1 MIDLA
6 KMIRSLRDERG
17 WTQEQLARRL
27 NCSKQT
33 INNYEH
39 SRRAPSYETLALL
52 ADVFNVPIGSLIAP
66 EDPAA
71 PRTEGKADAPAIPGL
86 QTLPYTPS
94 KNMVPIIGSV
104 RCGPGGLAFEDL
116 QGATTAD
123 VANTSEYFY
132 LRAVGDS
139 MEPQIFD
146 GDLVLVHIQSDVD
159 SGALAVAII
168 DGEEGTLKKYIK
180 RENAVVLQSFNPA
193 YPPRVLVG
201 EETRKIRIAGKV
213 VQSIRKW

>member
-6 KMIRSLRDERG
+6 KVIRMLRDERG

-33 INNYEH
+33 VNNYERN
-39 SRRAPSYETLALL
+39 RRAPSYETLERL
-52 ADVFNVPIGSLIAP
+52 ADVFNVPISFLIAP
-66 EDPAA
+66 DDP
-71 PRTEGKADAPAIPGL
+71 ADAPDIPGL

-146 GDLVLVHIQSDVD
+146 GDLVLVHIQPDVD
-159 SGALAVAII
+159 NGALAVVII

-180 RENAVVLQSFNPA
+180 KENAVVLQSFNPA

-201 EETRKIRIAGKV
+201 GEMREIRIAGKV
-213 VQSIRKW
+213 VQSVRKW